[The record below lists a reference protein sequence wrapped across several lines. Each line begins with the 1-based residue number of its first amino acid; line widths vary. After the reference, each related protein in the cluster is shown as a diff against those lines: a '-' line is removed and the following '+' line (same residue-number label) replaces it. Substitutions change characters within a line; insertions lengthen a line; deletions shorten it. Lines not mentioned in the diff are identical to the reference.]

1 MDKIKIKFT
10 FEVKL
15 FLFFIILNFVN
26 MAFNLKLKVYYF
38 LVPII
43 LIYIFRN
50 IGLSKKLGTF
60 FFIYLLYILILGFLG
75 ALNGNY
81 YIFLYY
87 DIIAFSSIFF
97 ALILLKFNFKYFY
110 QYYLP
115 RFGVYINAIAIVFT
129 LYYISRY
136 GFTVASIE
144 EGRGLDD
151 IKEGQLMSPKAFLG
165 VSLLIYPL
173 VSYITKSKFAWVYH
187 ISIMLYIFFSL
198 AMASRG
204 TTIAGLVVFILTYLQ
219 IKKIKLNLQLF
230 FNLKFY
236 LYLIGLLLVFV
247 IFYQIPAIASATDY
261 LIFRFTNG
269 ESLGKGRTLEAT
281 NILSSLTTNELMFG
295 KGLGASNTYWIFK
308 HVKNGVNNAHYGWIF
323 LILKGGVIFVVFI
336 YGKILFSIF
345 RLFKISKFAP
355 YAICLIAFLML
366 EYAHTNF
373 NNFLQLS
380 WLFTLLFASNIA
392 YEEKKNSSITY

>member
-1 MDKIKIKFT
+1 VDKIKIKFT

-15 FLFFIILNFVN
+15 FLFFIILNFVD
-26 MAFNLKLKVYYF
+26 MAFNLQLKVYYF

-43 LIYIFRN
+43 LIYILRN
-50 IGLSKKLGTF
+50 IGFSKKLGTF
-60 FFIYLLYILILGFLG
+60 FFIYLLYILVLAFLG

-81 YIFLYY
+81 YIYLYY
-87 DIIAFSSIFF
+87 DLIAFSSIFF
-97 ALILLKFNFKYFY
+97 ALIILKFNLKYFY

-129 LYYISRY
+129 LYYISKY

-144 EGRGLDD
+144 EGRGLNDVR
-151 IKEGQLMSPKAFLG
+151 EGQLMSPKAFLG

-173 VSYITKSKFAWVYH
+173 VSYIIKSKFAWFYH
-187 ISIMLYIFFSL
+187 ISIFLHIFFSL

-204 TTIAGLVVFILTYLQ
+204 TTIVGIIVFVLTYMH
-219 IKKIKLNLQLF
+219 IKKIKLNFHLF
-230 FNLKFY
+230 VNLKFY
-236 LYLIGLLLVFV
+236 LYIVGILLVSV

-261 LIFRFTNG
+261 LLFRFTT

-281 NILSSLTTNELMFG
+281 TILNSLTTNELMFG

>member
-1 MDKIKIKFT
+1 
-10 FEVKL
+10 
-15 FLFFIILNFVN
+15 

-43 LIYIFRN
+43 LLYIFRN

-97 ALILLKFNFKYFY
+97 ALILLKFNFKFFY